1 MTQVHYKGE
10 LSAMTTCL
18 CYVYGKSKYLKKIM
32 YTGPFSKSENC
43 SYCWLII
50 VISDG
55 SRISRGANRLIGQ
68 NLAKTMSPTLLLLE
82 LVWLTPEQETSC
94 PGGDNSFVVLIRALS
109 HWLVIH

>member
-1 MTQVHYKGE
+1 
-10 LSAMTTCL
+10 
-18 CYVYGKSKYLKKIM
+18 M

-68 NLAKTMSPTLLLLE
+68 NLAKNMSPTLLLLD

-94 PGGDNSFVVLIRALS
+94 PGDDNSFVVLIRALG